1 MIDKDIVIAILA
13 RDCEKSLLEN
23 VKLVEELRGHF
34 IWSQVVIVEND
45 SKDNTKSILFDW
57 EKSKKGVKVISQDY
71 NTLTIPNKTSDK
83 IKPLV
88 SYFRIEKMTRYRN
101 IYLDYI
107 KEINHNIDNIIVID
121 IDIEYFSVDG
131 VVDSILKC
139 NEKCGAI
146 FAYGITIKRIFNK
159 IYSKIFYDIFAV
171 QEYSMV
177 TIPLFQSENSRNILR
192 SVSANLKKQKT
203 LYKVISAFGGIAVYN
218 YKAICNLEYKV
229 VINSFD
235 ENEAICEHIPFNNAI
250 VNLGYSNYISKK
262 MEVIYGEHSF
272 GEIIKNIIPKNIF
285 SFLLKLSKRV
295 RCN

>member
-88 SYFRIEKMTRYRN
+88 SYYRIEKMTKYRN

-107 KEINHNIDNIIVID
+107 KRINHNIDNIIVID

-146 FAYGITIKRIFNK
+146 FAYGITVKRIFNK

-171 QEYSMV
+171 QEYSMI
-177 TIPLFQSENSRNILR
+177 TIPLFKSENSRNILR
-192 SVSANLKKQKT
+192 SVSANLRRQKT

-229 VINSFD
+229 VMNSYD
-235 ENEAICEHIPFNNAI
+235 QNEAICEHIPFNSTI

-262 MEVIYGEHSF
+262 MKVIYGEHSF
-272 GEIIKNIIPKNIF
+272 VEIIKNIIPKNIF
-285 SFLLKLSKRV
+285 SFLLKLSKKFKY
-295 RCN
+295 N